1 MNADELENELFCKLP
16 LYVAINN
23 EKYSKTLKMFIK
35 VVQKTMLTNYH
46 CAQLIHSI
54 LRKIMATSELICEW
68 GILHMHS
75 EGIIQNS
82 FVQLM
87 HVNMLY

>member
-1 MNADELENELFCKLP
+1 
-16 LYVAINN
+16 
-23 EKYSKTLKMFIK
+23 
-35 VVQKTMLTNYH
+35 
-46 CAQLIHSI
+46 
-54 LRKIMATSELICEW
+54 MATSELICEW

-82 FVQLM
+82 FVQLTM

>member
-1 MNADELENELFCKLP
+1 
-16 LYVAINN
+16 
-23 EKYSKTLKMFIK
+23 
-35 VVQKTMLTNYH
+35 
-46 CAQLIHSI
+46 
-54 LRKIMATSELICEW
+54 MATSELICEW